1 MFSDY
6 KELTMA
12 QTDHFLTVKEAAK
25 LMQDPVSWVYRKT
38 SERKI
43 PHRKIGKHIRFS
55 SGDLL
60 AWLDSKKIP
69 FETEL

>member
-1 MFSDY
+1 MS
-6 KELTMA
+6 
-12 QTDHFLTVKEAAK
+12 QTDQFLTVKEAAN
-25 LMQDPVSWVYRKT
+25 LLHVPVSWVYRKT

-55 SGDLL
+55 TGDLL

-69 FETEL
+69 FETKLRD